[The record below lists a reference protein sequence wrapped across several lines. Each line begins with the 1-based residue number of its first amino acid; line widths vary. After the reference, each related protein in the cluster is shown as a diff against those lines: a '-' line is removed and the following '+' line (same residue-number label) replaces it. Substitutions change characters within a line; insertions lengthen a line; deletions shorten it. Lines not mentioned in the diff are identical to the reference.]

1 MTISRSNN
9 SKQLA
14 VNLPVTNKSLSYILL
29 IIYLLLTPLYI
40 LSKLICEILL
50 SIIFFVLLI

>member
-1 MTISRSNN
+1 MTISISNN

-14 VNLPVTNKSLSYILL
+14 VNLPVTNKSLSYTLL
-29 IIYLLLTPLYI
+29 IINLLLTPLYI